1 MGMRQT
7 GVKVI
12 VQNRR
17 ARHDYFVLETWEAGI
32 ELKGTEVKSMRL
44 GRCNLKD
51 SYAAVLNGEIFV
63 QNMHISPYE
72 KGSFSNTNPLRPKRL
87 LMHKNEIRKL
97 HADVMQKGFSIIPLQ
112 VYLKDGKMKMEIA
125 LCKGKKLYDKRDDM
139 AKRDTDRDIERAFA
153 GRE

>member
-1 MGMRQT
+1 MRQT
-7 GVKVI
+7 GIKRI
-12 VQNRR
+12 AENRR

-51 SYAAVLNGEIFV
+51 SYAAVHGGQLLV

-72 KGSFSNTNPLRPKRL
+72 KGSFSNTDPLRPKRL
-87 LMHKNEIRKL
+87 LMHKNEITRL
-97 HADVMQKGFSIIPLQ
+97 NAEVMQKGFSIIPLS
-112 VYLKDGKMKMEIA
+112 VYLKDGKVKMEIA

-139 AKRDTDRDIERAFA
+139 AKKDTERDIERAFA
-153 GRE
+153 DRG